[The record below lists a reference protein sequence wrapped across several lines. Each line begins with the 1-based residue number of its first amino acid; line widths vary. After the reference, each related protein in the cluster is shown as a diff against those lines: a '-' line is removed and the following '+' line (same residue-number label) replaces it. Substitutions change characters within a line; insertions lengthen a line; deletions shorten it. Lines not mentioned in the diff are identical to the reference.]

1 MKTLTQHVAV
11 SAALLVAAL
20 TAPSAT
26 GQSATTEP
34 DNTAHY
40 EITITQDHPEIAF
53 VKASLTPT
61 DDTFYMFPGANQLP
75 RRWSTFVSNFSV
87 VDESD
92 HPLSVTALED
102 GSWRLSA
109 TPQGRVT
116 FSYQVKLDHEKH
128 SWSGGVDGAAYLRDW
143 GVFYTARALFV
154 ANGEERD
161 DITVDFFLPETWK
174 VTAPWQRQEP
184 DTHSFHVADYETLST
199 SLLFAGTHR
208 EVPIRHG
215 KFELL
220 LAIGGDETSAMEQTF
235 SEMAGGV
242 LQYYTDLMG
251 GVPRL
256 QSDDATI
263 RSVVVINPADQTD
276 GEAIGSNISILIDPA
291 GGPMSQTFGGLL
303 FAHEFFHLWN
313 GKSFTPNADDTEWF
327 KEGFSNYYTLK
338 ALHHIGFVDDQSYLD
353 VLANFFYQRYDSD
366 DGVGKFSMT
375 NGELKHE
382 HWGLIYSGGMF
393 VAIAQDMQIRSASG
407 NQHSLDDLMRYMF
420 GKFDTTG
427 YDIGD
432 IETEL
437 SRLNGLSQ
445 EDFFARYIYG
455 VERIPLSK
463 YLAMANIET
472 RKEGEQTM
480 FKIGEES
487 DRAASQIRRGLFGH

>member
-1 MKTLTQHVAV
+1 
-11 SAALLVAAL
+11 
-20 TAPSAT
+20 
-26 GQSATTEP
+26 
-34 DNTAHY
+34 
-40 EITITQDHPEIAF
+40 
-53 VKASLTPT
+53 
-61 DDTFYMFPGANQLP
+61 
-75 RRWSTFVSNFSV
+75 
-87 VDESD
+87 
-92 HPLSVTALED
+92 
-102 GSWRLSA
+102 
-109 TPQGRVT
+109 
-116 FSYQVKLDHEKH
+116 
-128 SWSGGVDGAAYLRDW
+128 
-143 GVFYTARALFV
+143 
-154 ANGEERD
+154 
-161 DITVDFFLPETWK
+161 
-174 VTAPWQRQEP
+174 
-184 DTHSFHVADYETLST
+184 
-199 SLLFAGTHR
+199 
-208 EVPIRHG
+208 
-215 KFELL
+215 
-220 LAIGGDETSAMEQTF
+220 
-235 SEMAGGV
+235 
-242 LQYYTDLMG
+242 
-251 GVPRL
+251 
-256 QSDDATI
+256 
-263 RSVVVINPADQTD
+263 
-276 GEAIGSNISILIDPA
+276 
-291 GGPMSQTFGGLL
+291 MSQTFGGLL